1 MAQDDKVEI
10 EVGATTSDAEDKF
23 QGLGDTIKDS
33 MGKAGDSMSGLNA
46 ITVALGMVI
55 ANLAEEAFAKLKEAL
70 TESYQAFAHY
80 GEEIGKMQRII
91 GGTTESLSTLDTALG
106 AVGIS
111 AEKYEGIVQ
120 RVSLRMEKSAAA
132 YEKFGISMKDAN
144 GQTKQTSVIIS
155 EIVDKLGEYEAGA
168 DRNKVATQLL
178 GRSFISV
185 SDLMKLT
192 KDRMAEATSV
202 AKDFGLVLTENDVKS
217 AEDFSF
223 STTLMGE
230 ALHGIYITI
239 GRELTPILTSMAE
252 WFLGQGKTIFEIGS
266 IAADGFSIALTACKE
281 VVVALWD
288 TLTTAF
294 RAIGDVINAVFG
306 SGGEGVTAMEFFR
319 NTVTVLEIAIIGFRT
334 GFIIALAAIQYALEQ
349 GASAL
354 KFYASIAVAA
364 FHLDWAGVKTA
375 WAKGIGDSSAAFK
388 AMTDKMVKEA
398 QTAHDQIAGLL
409 NPTAKVGDTSPIAK
423 PGKQAPPTAKKG
435 AGGAT
440 SQPSNMADYKAEL
453 EQQLEAEKAY
463 FKTST
468 DEEITFWTAKQAES
482 AAFWA
487 DKLSKV
493 KEGSKQYL
501 AIEKSAHAESRAID
515 HELYMLRKT
524 EAHQQLADDLEA
536 LKLQEAQAQ
545 AGGEERIKIATE
557 IANRVGMAY
566 GYEGKEYLAAVAEI
580 EKAAK
585 EHQKQMDKLAD
596 LHTAR
601 VAEAALNDIEL
612 EKAALAHKKD
622 IGQISD
628 VEELTALK
636 DLLEKEYQLKYQ
648 AAQDDADRIHDDV
661 VKQQEAYDKLAAM
674 AEKHAVDMANASTG
688 IAKAQADQI
697 GKFLDPITQAFDTT
711 VQGIIQGTTTIHD
724 GFKNMCNSIVL
735 EFNKMTV
742 QLITNWIKTQ
752 LQLQMES
759 GTGLGGWISSLMG
772 AAGGSGGSAAIP
784 ALNTSTVDAGGVLNS
799 VPSFDT
805 GTNFVPHDMLAVIHR
820 GEAVVPAQYNRGQSG
835 QSSQV
840 INNNFNVSGAVDLTT
855 RQQLANMV
863 AQTLSVARGRNG

>member
-106 AVGIS
+106 A
-111 AEKYEGIVQ
+111 
-120 RVSLRMEKSAAA
+120 
-132 YEKFGISMKDAN
+132 
-144 GQTKQTSVIIS
+144 VIIS

-388 AMTDKMVKEA
+388 AMTDKM
-398 QTAHDQIAGLL
+398 
-409 NPTAKVGDTSPIAK
+409 
-423 PGKQAPPTAKKG
+423 
-435 AGGAT
+435 
-440 SQPSNMADYKAEL
+440 
-453 EQQLEAEKAY
+453 
-463 FKTST
+463 
-468 DEEITFWTAKQAES
+468 
-482 AAFWA
+482 
-487 DKLSKV
+487 
-493 KEGSKQYL
+493 
-501 AIEKSAHAESRAID
+501 
-515 HELYMLRKT
+515 
-524 EAHQQLADDLEA
+524 
-536 LKLQEAQAQ
+536 
-545 AGGEERIKIATE
+545 
-557 IANRVGMAY
+557 
-566 GYEGKEYLAAVAEI
+566 
-580 EKAAK
+580 
-585 EHQKQMDKLAD
+585 
-596 LHTAR
+596 
-601 VAEAALNDIEL
+601 
-612 EKAALAHKKD
+612 
-622 IGQISD
+622 
-628 VEELTALK
+628 
-636 DLLEKEYQLKYQ
+636 
-648 AAQDDADRIHDDV
+648 
-661 VKQQEAYDKLAAM
+661 
-674 AEKHAVDMANASTG
+674 
-688 IAKAQADQI
+688 
-697 GKFLDPITQAFDTT
+697 
-711 VQGIIQGTTTIHD
+711 
-724 GFKNMCNSIVL
+724 
-735 EFNKMTV
+735 
-742 QLITNWIKTQ
+742 
-752 LQLQMES
+752 
-759 GTGLGGWISSLMG
+759 
-772 AAGGSGGSAAIP
+772 
-784 ALNTSTVDAGGVLNS
+784 
-799 VPSFDT
+799 
-805 GTNFVPHDMLAVIHR
+805 
-820 GEAVVPAQYNRGQSG
+820 
-835 QSSQV
+835 
-840 INNNFNVSGAVDLTT
+840 
-855 RQQLANMV
+855 
-863 AQTLSVARGRNG
+863 